1 MTGDLLRVR
10 LQLRP
15 DERLA
20 RFVDASEAFETIE
33 LDNAIY
39 AGDGQWFEYLTFVAQ
54 TDDASPESTLAS
66 LPTVEV
72 LDSRRVGTDPSVYH
86 AVLLVEEGNEFILPT
101 ITHDQA
107 VPHRILLDRN
117 RLRAVVT
124 LRDWNHLKKF
134 GDTLENAYDDFEL
147 LGTTQVE
154 TLGFPLGGDKLKH
167 TMRGKLTDE
176 QLLALEV
183 AYRMGYFRVPQDA
196 TGAEVADRLET
207 SQSAVSER
215 LRRAQ
220 QRLFDVLFGPSE

>member
-1 MTGDLLRVR
+1 MSGDLLRVR
-10 LQLRP
+10 LQLQP

-20 RFVDASEAFETIE
+20 RFVDASEAFDTIE

-39 AGDGQWFEYLTFVAQ
+39 AGDGRWFEYLTLV
-54 TDDASPESTLAS
+54 TSTGNASPNSTLAS
-66 LPTVEV
+66 IPAVEV
-72 LDSRRVGTDPSVYH
+72 LDSYTAGTDPYVYH
-86 AVLLVEEGNEFILPT
+86 AVLFVDECDEFILPT

-107 VPHRILLDRN
+107 VPHRILLEGA

-124 LRDWNHLKKF
+124 LRDWNHLKEF

-147 LGTTQVE
+147 LGTTQVDSI
-154 TLGFPLGGDKLKH
+154 GFPLGGDKLKH
-167 TMRGKLTDE
+167 TMQGKLTAD

-183 AYRMGYFRVPQDA
+183 AYRMGYFRVPQEA

-220 QRLFDVLFGPSE
+220 QRLFEVLFGPSE